1 MQLSVSL
8 KMWLRSGL
16 ILKSLVLL
24 SSLFLNANA
33 VSDSI
38 QPLKAPL
45 YDTPRLLHT
54 QQLQTVE
61 FERVRL
67 QVGEHLLDTEVAET
81 PAQKAQGLMWRET
94 LGQDSAMLFILDDRQ
109 QQCFWM
115 RNTLIPLTLAYID
128 RNGHI
133 VEFFDMQPLSDET
146 HCATQ
151 PAQFGLEVNQGWFA
165 DKGIILGDRIRLI
178 EDQQPD

>member
-1 MQLSVSL
+1 MQLSGFL
-8 KMWLRSGL
+8 KGL
-16 ILKSLVLL
+16 FYNRLMLKSSLLLVCISLSTLAFSDTAQLRDNPVRNTHLL
-24 SSLFLNANA
+24 P
-33 VSDSI
+33 V
-38 QPLKAPL
+38 
-45 YDTPRLLHT
+45 
-54 QQLQTVE
+54 QQLQMVE
-61 FERVRL
+61 FERVML
-67 QVGEHLLDTEVAET
+67 QVGEHLLDTEIAET

-94 LGQDSAMLFILDDRQ
+94 LGQDSAMLFILDDSQ

-128 RNGHI
+128 RNGRI

-165 DKGIILGDRIRLI
+165 KKGIIPGDQIRLI
-178 EDQQPD
+178 EDQQP